1 MHGTYRIV
9 VGVDGS
15 DGGRRALRWALRDA
29 ARRSGTVQAVIAWTG
44 DGGDKADAYERAV
57 EVLAR
62 EVSEAIREFEPPPQ
76 VAWEA
81 VEGRAPRVLTHADRD
96 ADVLVL
102 GSHGNGRAHHA
113 ALGSV
118 SEESIRYAACPI
130 VVIPV
135 PHPERELLP
144 EEPALRSPTV

>member
-9 VGVDGS
+9 VGVDGT
-15 DGGRRALRWALRDA
+15 DGARRALRWALGHA
-29 ARRSGTVQAVIAWTG
+29 ARRAGTVQAVIAWTRG
-44 DGGDKADAYERAV
+44 DGDDVDARDRAV

-62 EVSEAIREFEPPPQ
+62 EVNDAIRDFEPPPQ

-81 VEGRAPRVLTHADRD
+81 VQGRPARVLTHADRD
-96 ADVLVL
+96 ADLLVL

-118 SEESIRYAACPI
+118 SEECIRYTACP
-130 VVIPV
+130 VVVV
-135 PHPERELLP
+135 PLPRPGRELLP
-144 EEPALRSPTV
+144 EEPALRQPAT